1 MDDADPTMKPTE
13 GTAAGAW
20 PEPAAHA
27 AGESD
32 ARADRAVT
40 TPEPIAR
47 SASARDEIAL
57 LSVVVPALNEA
68 ATIKVLLDRILEI
81 LASLGPG
88 QARPPAVNAN
98 APDASAARRAGVRI
112 SQFEIIV
119 VDDGS
124 TDGTREQLRRLNARE
139 PRIKMLSLSRNF
151 GKEVAVA
158 AGLRYARGDAVL
170 LMDADLQH
178 PPDLIPDMLARWRD
192 GYDVIYGARI
202 DRRNEGPVKRVVA
215 KTFYRLF
222 RMLSGTKIPPD
233 AGDYRLLSRQAVDAL
248 NRLGERARFNKGL
261 FTWIGFRSV
270 GVPFEVP
277 VRAGGEPSRWPV
289 RRLVRFALDGIA
301 SFTTIPLRIWS
312 IVGLAVSL
320 FAFGYAVVFL
330 IKTLIL
336 GTDLAGFPTLIIS
349 IMMFT
354 GIQLISLGILGEYIG
369 RIYEEVKAR
378 PLYIVAEELGFEPV
392 CASSARQ
399 SSTAAPHPETGKQT

>member
-1 MDDADPTMKPTE
+1 MDDADTTSPME
-13 GTAAGAW
+13 GEAWQGSDCLGKTAASAARQ
-20 PEPAAHA
+20 EPAALA
-27 AGESD
+27 
-32 ARADRAVT
+32 
-40 TPEPIAR
+40 
-47 SASARDEIAL
+47 SAKSARDELTL

-68 ATIKVLLDRILEI
+68 ATIGILVDRIVAI
-81 LASLGPG
+81 LTPLQSPAAETG
-88 QARPPAVNAN
+88 RPPTHSTA
-98 APDASAARRAGVRI
+98 APATVRI
-112 SQFEIIV
+112 ADFEIIV

-124 TDGTREQLRRLNARE
+124 TDGTREQLRRLNARDG
-139 PRIKMLSLSRNF
+139 RIKMISLSRNF

-158 AGLRYARGDAVL
+158 AGLRHASGDAAL

-178 PPDLIPDMLARWRD
+178 PPDLIPQMLARWRE
-192 GYDVIYGARI
+192 GYDMIYGARV
-202 DRRNEGPVKRVVA
+202 DRRTDGPIRRFIA
-215 KTFYRLF
+215 KVFYRLF
-222 RMLSGTKIPPD
+222 RLLSGTKIPPD
-233 AGDYRLLSRQAVDAL
+233 AGDYRLLSRQALDAL

-261 FTWIGFRSV
+261 FTWIGFRSI

-312 IVGLAVSL
+312 VVGLAVSL
-320 FAFGYAVVFL
+320 FAFGYAVAYL

-349 IMMFT
+349 VMMFS

-378 PLYIVAEELGFEPV
+378 PLYLIADRIGFDASGAKEDNRRESLHAGDERRGEP
-392 CASSARQ
+392 R
-399 SSTAAPHPETGKQT
+399 